1 MTLETALTGLL
12 TDPVVVA
19 VWVVLVASS
28 LVVLAWDLRTNNPE
42 TASLMQFAWG
52 LSTLYSG
59 PIALG
64 AYWYAGRSQ
73 IASDSLWRKGFR
85 SVTHCYS
92 GCGAGEVVGVVTMAG
107 VLAVSSTALTAAVT
121 FSLAYLFGFALTI
134 GPLLQEGVGF
144 REALSDSF
152 YSETASITVM
162 EVAAIGTDIW
172 IAGDAHIGAL
182 LFWTGLAFSLSVGY
196 FVAYPVNVYLVHRG
210 VKGGMQNPTER
221 GQTTS

>member
-1 MTLETALTGLL
+1 MSIEAALTGFL
-12 TDPVVVA
+12 TTPAVVGS
-19 VWVVLVASS
+19 WVVLVVAS
-28 LVVLAWDLRTNNPE
+28 LAVLAWDLRTNNPE
-42 TASLMQFAWG
+42 TASMMKFAWG

-59 PIALG
+59 PIALA

-92 GCGAGEVVGVVTMAG
+92 GCGAGEAVGIVTMAG
-107 VLAVSSTALTAAVT
+107 VLAVSSTALTAVVT

-144 REALSDSF
+144 REALADSF

-172 IAGDAHIGAL
+172 LAGDAHIGDL
-182 LFWTGLAFSLSVGY
+182 LFWMGLAFSLSVGY

-210 VKGGMQNPTER
+210 VKGGMADPTQR
-221 GQTTS
+221 GQTT